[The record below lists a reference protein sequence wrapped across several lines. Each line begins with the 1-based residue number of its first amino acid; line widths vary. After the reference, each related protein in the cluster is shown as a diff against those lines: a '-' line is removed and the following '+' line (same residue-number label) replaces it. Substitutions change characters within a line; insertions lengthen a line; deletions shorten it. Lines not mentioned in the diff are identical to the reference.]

1 MAKHLH
7 INEKEKNAEEAST
20 ENTEEVSTKNREET
34 SRTIRIAKQVTVRPS
49 MEGMNGTVAQ
59 AMDIKSKKDTLMT

>member
-34 SRTIRIAKQVTVRPS
+34 SRTIRIAK
-49 MEGMNGTVAQ
+49 
-59 AMDIKSKKDTLMT
+59 